1 MPVGIKAKNE
11 MEVKI
16 KDLPRLILVRPD
28 ILHLGNRNQLTH
40 EIQNSI
46 PDFSNNWKCTSYA
59 GEG

>member
-1 MPVGIKAKNE
+1 MAGGIKAKNE

-16 KDLPRLILVRPD
+16 KGLPGLILVRPD
-28 ILHLGNRNQLTH
+28 ILHLRNQNQLTH

-46 PDFSNNWKCTSYA
+46 PGISNSWKCTCYT

>member
-1 MPVGIKAKNE
+1 MAGGIKAKSE

-16 KDLPRLILVRPD
+16 KDLPGLILVRPD
-28 ILHLGNRNQLTH
+28 ILHLGNQNQLTH

-46 PDFSNNWKCTSYA
+46 PDISNNWKYTGYT